1 MIQGTMSNAG
11 KSLLAAGL
19 CRVLSQDGLR
29 VAPFKSQNMALNS
42 GVTADGLEMGRAQIM
57 QAEACG
63 IAPDVRMNP
72 ILLKP
77 ESDHRSQLIVAGK
90 AQGAFAARDYFARKK
105 ALMPQILEAFDSLA
119 EENDVIVIEGAG
131 SPVEI
136 NLAENDIVN
145 MGLARAV
152 SSPVLLA
159 GDIDPGGVFAQLYGT
174 VALFAPEDRAL
185 LRGLVV
191 NKFRGDVEIL
201 RPGLAPLE
209 KMCGV
214 PVVGVVPYLTL
225 DLDDEDS
232 LAPRLSAREAR
243 GVIDVAVVRLPHLSN
258 FTDFDPLSR
267 VPGVG
272 VRYVSSTTDLGR
284 PDLVVLPGSKTTLD
298 DARWLAASGIGACV
312 RALSGAGTPVLGIC
326 GGYQLLGDELS
337 DPHGREGAGTARG
350 LGLIPAS
357 TVFKEEKR
365 LAQSELRIT
374 GAQGAFSVWNGMTA
388 RGYEIHD
395 GETTVSCAPAGT
407 IGGNPEGAAC
417 GNVFGTYLHGL
428 FDEPGVALALARSLA
443 RMRGLPES
451 VVGAAGAASA
461 ADHRAR
467 EFDRLADCRARGAR
481 HGVCLPHY
489 RGGRMIHVYH
499 GDGKGKTTAAMGLA
513 LRMLAAGRRV
523 VVVQFLKDGESGE
536 ARLLAEHFGV
546 PVFAGKASDKF
557 TWSMTS
563 EELAATCELHDGN
576 LASALA
582 ELEGAQEGL
591 LVLDEALDA
600 LSKGLVDEALV
611 DRALDMS
618 ARGVEVALTGRAPSR
633 KIVEKADYITEMRC
647 EKHPYAQGI
656 CAREGVEY

>member
-1 MIQGTMSNAG
+1 M
-11 KSLLAAGL
+11 
-19 CRVLSQDGLR
+19 
-29 VAPFKSQNMALNS
+29 
-42 GVTADGLEMGRAQIM
+42 
-57 QAEACG
+57 
-63 IAPDVRMNP
+63 
-72 ILLKP
+72 
-77 ESDHRSQLIVAGK
+77 
-90 AQGAFAARDYFARKK
+90 
-105 ALMPQILEAFDSLA
+105 
-119 EENDVIVIEGAG
+119 
-131 SPVEI
+131 
-136 NLAENDIVN
+136 
-145 MGLARAV
+145 
-152 SSPVLLA
+152 
-159 GDIDPGGVFAQLYGT
+159 
-174 VALFAPEDRAL
+174 
-185 LRGLVV
+185 
-191 NKFRGDVEIL
+191 EIL

-209 KMCGV
+209 KMCGI

-232 LAPRLSAREAR
+232 LAPRLSVREAR

-365 LAQSELRIT
+365 LARSELRIT

-407 IGGNPEGAAC
+407 IGGKPEGAAC

-467 EFDRLADCRARGAR
+467 EFDRLADS
-481 HGVCLPHY
+481 V
-489 RGGRMIHVYH
+489 
-499 GDGKGKTTAAMGLA
+499 
-513 LRMLAAGRRV
+513 RV
-523 VVVQFLKDGESGE
+523 
-536 ARLLAEHFGV
+536 
-546 PVFAGKASDKF
+546 
-557 TWSMTS
+557 
-563 EELAATCELHDGN
+563 
-576 LASALA
+576 
-582 ELEGAQEGL
+582 
-591 LVLDEALDA
+591 
-600 LSKGLVDEALV
+600 
-611 DRALDMS
+611 ALDMEYVY
-618 ARGVEVALTGRAPSR
+618 RIIE
-633 KIVEKADYITEMRC
+633 
-647 EKHPYAQGI
+647 
-656 CAREGVEY
+656 EGV

>member
-1 MIQGTMSNAG
+1 MKRIFSLVFALLLLPVMALGT
-11 KSLLAAGL
+11 LAADVPEPSSDFYVYDGAGT
-19 CRVLSQDGLR
+19 LSESTKDLILNASGPLEQYCDG
-29 VAPFKSQNMALNS
+29 
-42 GVTADGLEMGRAQIM
+42 AQIVVVTIDYLPSGYDSE
-57 QAEACG
+57 QYA
-63 IAPDVRMNP
+63 N
-72 ILLKP
+72 LLFNSWGVGSSSANNGLLLLHVVK
-77 ESDHRSQLIVAGK
+77 EDRGW
-90 AQGAFAARDYFARKK
+90 
-105 ALMPQILEAFDSLA
+105 LA
-119 EENDVIVIEGAG
+119 VGAG
-131 SPVEI
+131 ISKQMTSSYANSLMDEYFWPYSDAGEYD
-136 NLAENDIVN
+136 E
-145 MGLARAV
+145 AV
-152 SSPVLLA
+152 ATLFPHLV
-159 GDIDPGGVFAQLYGT
+159 DFFAQLYGT
-174 VALFAPEDRAL
+174 VALLAPEDRVL

-395 GETTVSCAPAGT
+395 GATTVSCAPAGT
-407 IGGNPEGAAC
+407 IGGKPEGAAC

-451 VVGAAGAASA
+451 VVGAAGATSA

-467 EFDRLADCRARGAR
+467 EFDRLADGVRG
-481 HGVCLPHY
+481 
-489 RGGRMIHVYH
+489 
-499 GDGKGKTTAAMGLA
+499 
-513 LRMLAAGRRV
+513 
-523 VVVQFLKDGESGE
+523 
-536 ARLLAEHFGV
+536 
-546 PVFAGKASDKF
+546 
-557 TWSMTS
+557 
-563 EELAATCELHDGN
+563 
-576 LASALA
+576 
-582 ELEGAQEGL
+582 
-591 LVLDEALDA
+591 
-600 LSKGLVDEALV
+600 
-611 DRALDMS
+611 ALDMEYVY
-618 ARGVEVALTGRAPSR
+618 RIIE
-633 KIVEKADYITEMRC
+633 
-647 EKHPYAQGI
+647 
-656 CAREGVEY
+656 EGV

>member
-1 MIQGTMSNAG
+1 MGRAKPIMIQGTMSNAG

-57 QAEACG
+57 QAEACS

-77 ESDHRSQLIVAGK
+77 ESGHRSQLIVAGK
-90 AQGAFAARDYFARKK
+90 EQGAFAARDYFARKK

-119 EENDVIVIEGAG
+119 E
-131 SPVEI
+131 
-136 NLAENDIVN
+136 ENDIVN

-174 VALFAPEDRAL
+174 VALLAPEDRAL

-209 KMCGV
+209 KMCGA

-232 LAPRLSAREAR
+232 LAPRLSAREAH

-357 TVFKEEKR
+357 TVFREEKR

-395 GETTVSCAPAGT
+395 GETIVSCAPAGT
-407 IGGNPEGAAC
+407 IGGKPEGAAC

-451 VVGAAGAASA
+451 VVGAPGAASA

-467 EFDRLADCRARGAR
+467 EFDRLADSVRG
-481 HGVCLPHY
+481 
-489 RGGRMIHVYH
+489 
-499 GDGKGKTTAAMGLA
+499 
-513 LRMLAAGRRV
+513 
-523 VVVQFLKDGESGE
+523 
-536 ARLLAEHFGV
+536 
-546 PVFAGKASDKF
+546 
-557 TWSMTS
+557 
-563 EELAATCELHDGN
+563 
-576 LASALA
+576 
-582 ELEGAQEGL
+582 
-591 LVLDEALDA
+591 
-600 LSKGLVDEALV
+600 
-611 DRALDMS
+611 ALDMEYVY
-618 ARGVEVALTGRAPSR
+618 RIIE
-633 KIVEKADYITEMRC
+633 
-647 EKHPYAQGI
+647 
-656 CAREGVEY
+656 EGV